1 MSINITLHWRKR
13 HLKESIL
20 AICYAV
26 RLGYATR
33 DQLLNA
39 LPQFS
44 RSRILLSLDL
54 LLSANMADIN
64 MGTLSINADMSIVE
78 EIIAKALHLPI
89 PTVDRKA
96 EAQLLR
102 RMFIHLGLS
111 NPAGA
116 ETLLRATIN

>member
-26 RLGYATR
+26 RLGYTTR
-33 DQLLNA
+33 DQLLAA

-44 RSRILLSLDL
+44 RSRILLSLDV

-64 MGTLSINADMSIVE
+64 MGNLSINADMSIVE
-78 EIIAKALHLPI
+78 EIIGKPVDLPI
-89 PTVDRKA
+89 LMMDRKA
-96 EAQLLR
+96 FPQLLR
-102 RMFIHLGLS
+102 RMFTHLGLS

>member
-1 MSINITLHWRKR
+1 MSVNITLHWRKR

-33 DQLLNA
+33 DQLLRA

-44 RSRILLSLDL
+44 RSRILLSLDV
-54 LLSANMADIN
+54 LLSSNMADIN

-78 EIIAKALHLPI
+78 EIIGNPVALPI
-89 PTVDRKA
+89 ATVDRKA
-96 EAQLLR
+96 VPQLIR
-102 RMFIHLGLS
+102 SMFIQLGLS